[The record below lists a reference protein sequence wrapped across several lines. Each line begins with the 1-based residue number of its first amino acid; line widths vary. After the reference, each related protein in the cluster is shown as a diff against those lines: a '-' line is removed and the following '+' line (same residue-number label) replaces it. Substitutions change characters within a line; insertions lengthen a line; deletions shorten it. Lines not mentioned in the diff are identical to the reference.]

1 VAQTLVLDAS
11 VVIALLD
18 ENDALHERAA
28 AVIERA
34 RSDELILP
42 ASAFAEIL
50 VAPYRQ
56 SADAVARF
64 ETTLAEV
71 PVRVEPLTATIA
83 RRAASLRAS
92 HARLRLADALVLATA
107 AEAGAVV
114 LTADRALA
122 RHARVTLV

>member
-1 VAQTLVLDAS
+1 

-28 AVIERA
+28 AVIQRA
-34 RSDELILP
+34 RSDELVIP

-50 VAPYRQ
+50 VAPYWRR
-56 SADAVARF
+56 AEAVARF

-83 RRAASLRAS
+83 RRAASLRAA

-107 AEAGAVV
+107 AEVGASVI
-114 LTADRALA
+114 TADRALA
-122 RHARVTLV
+122 RHTRVTLV

>member
-1 VAQTLVLDAS
+1 VAVLVLDAS

-28 AVIERA
+28 AVIGRA

-42 ASAFAEIL
+42 SSAFAEIL

-56 SADAVARF
+56 GADAVARF
-64 ETTLAEV
+64 ETTLAAV
-71 PVRVEPLTATIA
+71 PVRVEPLTAAIA
-83 RRAASLRAS
+83 RRAASLRAA

-107 AEAGAVV
+107 AEAGALV
-114 LTADRALA
+114 LTADRALG
-122 RHARVTLV
+122 RYARVTLV

>member
-1 VAQTLVLDAS
+1 MAPLVLDAS

-28 AVIERA
+28 AVIENA

-64 ETTLAEV
+64 EATLAEV
-71 PVRVEPLTATIA
+71 PVRIEPLTATIA
-83 RRAASLRAS
+83 RRAASLCAA

>member
-1 VAQTLVLDAS
+1 VAVLVLDAS

-56 SADAVARF
+56 SDDAVARF

-83 RRAASLRAS
+83 RRAASLRAA

>member
-1 VAQTLVLDAS
+1 VALLVLDAS

-18 ENDALHERAA
+18 ENDALHERAT
-28 AVIERA
+28 AVLERA
-34 RSDELILP
+34 RSDELVLP

-50 VAPYRQ
+50 VAPFRE

-71 PVRVEPLTATIA
+71 PVRVQPLTATIA
-83 RRAASLRAS
+83 RRAASLRAT
-92 HARLRLADALVLATA
+92 HPRLRLADALVLATA
-107 AEAGAVV
+107 AEAGAAV
-114 LTADRALA
+114 LTADRTLA

>member
-50 VAPYRQ
+50 VGPYRQ
-56 SADAVARF
+56 SEEAVARF
-64 ETTLAEV
+64 EKTLAEV
-71 PVRVEPLTATIA
+71 PVRIEPLTATIA
-83 RRAASLRAS
+83 RRAASLRAT

-107 AEAGAVV
+107 TEAGAVV